1 MNSLVI
7 TPTFTPRDSVAFK
20 IYLSEI
26 ERLPLISPTQETEL
40 CIRIANGDE
49 HAVSELVQ
57 ANLRFAISV
66 AKKYQGLGLPM
77 SDLVAEA
84 NIGLI
89 KAARRFDRTRGFK
102 FISYAVWWIR
112 QSILEAVST
121 KGRNIR
127 IPGNQIAMMRKVK
140 IATEQLEQQLERQPT
155 AHEIAAHLD
164 VTVESVRRTQAIDQK
179 VSSLDKQVNDE
190 SLGGATLIEFLSNVD
205 VPPPTASLEREDLLK
220 EIAGA
225 LNALPARQADVLS
238 WTFGLDSSQPLTFEE
253 VGNRMNLSKE
263 RVRQL
268 QQRALQ
274 TLRTEVPLAS
284 LRVYLN

>member
-26 ERLPLISPTQETEL
+26 ERLPLISPTQEIEL

-66 AKKYQGLGLPM
+66 AKKYQGLGLPL

-89 KAARRFDRTRGFK
+89 KAARRFDHTRALSSSRMLSGG
-102 FISYAVWWIR
+102 S
-112 QSILEAVST
+112 
-121 KGRNIR
+121 GRHPRSRINQGPNIR

-140 IATEQLEQQLERQPT
+140 TATEQLEQHLERHPQPT
-155 AHEIAAHLD
+155 
-164 VTVESVRRTQAIDQK
+164 K
-179 VSSLDKQVNDE
+179 
-190 SLGGATLIEFLSNVD
+190 
-205 VPPPTASLEREDLLK
+205 
-220 EIAGA
+220 
-225 LNALPARQADVLS
+225 
-238 WTFGLDSSQPLTFEE
+238 SQP
-253 VGNRMNLSKE
+253 
-263 RVRQL
+263 
-268 QQRALQ
+268 
-274 TLRTEVPLAS
+274 S
-284 LRVYLN
+284 LM

>member
-20 IYLSEI
+20 IYFSEI
-26 ERLPLISPTQETEL
+26 ERLPLISPTQEIEL
-40 CIRIANGDE
+40 CLRIANGDE

-66 AKKYQGLGLPM
+66 AKKYQGLGLPLP
-77 SDLVAEA
+77 DLVAEA

-89 KAARRFDRTRGFK
+89 KAARRFDHTRGFK

-140 IATEQLEQQLERQPT
+140 TATEQLEQELERQPT
-155 AHEIAAHLD
+155 AHEIATHLD
-164 VTVESVRRTQAIDQK
+164 VTVEAVQRTQAIDQK

-190 SLGGATLIEFLSNVD
+190 NPGGTTLIEFLSDVD
-205 VPPPTASLEREDLLK
+205 VPSPTASLEREDLLK

-238 WTFGLDSSQPLTFEE
+238 WTFGLNRIQPLTFEE
-253 VGNRMNLSKE
+253 VGTRMNLSKE

>member
-1 MNSLVI
+1 MNPLVI
-7 TPTFTPRDSVAFK
+7 TPTFTPRDSVTFK

-26 ERLPLISPTQETEL
+26 ERLPLISPSQEIEL

-66 AKKYQGLGLPM
+66 AKKYQGLGLPL

-89 KAARRFDRTRGFK
+89 KAARRFDHTRGFK

-140 IATEQLEQQLERQPT
+140 TATEQLEQQLERHPT
-155 AHEIAAHLD
+155 AHEIATHLD
-164 VTVESVRRTQAIDQK
+164 VTVEAVRRTQAIDQK

-190 SLGGATLIEFLSNVD
+190 SPGGATLIEFLSNVD
-205 VPPPTASLEREDLLK
+205 VPSPTASLEREDLLK

-225 LNALPARQADVLS
+225 LNALPVRQADVLS
-238 WTFGLDSSQPLTFEE
+238 WTFGLNHGQPLTFEE
-253 VGNRMNLSKE
+253 VGTRMNLSKE